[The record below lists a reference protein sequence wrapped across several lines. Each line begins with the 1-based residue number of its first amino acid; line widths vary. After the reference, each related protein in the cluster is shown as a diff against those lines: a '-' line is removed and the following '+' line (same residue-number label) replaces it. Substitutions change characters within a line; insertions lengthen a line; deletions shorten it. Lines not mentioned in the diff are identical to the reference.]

1 MTGHAPN
8 ILNSIPKRI
17 ARAVRGSHEVI
28 SRWHSRRK
36 TYVRMMSLDDRLLED
51 IGVTRGDLWSA
62 ANGDFRKTAANCNSA
77 EQDAA

>member
-1 MTGHAPN
+1 MTAPALN
-8 ILNSIPKRI
+8 ILNLIPKWI
-17 ARAVRGSHEVI
+17 VRAVRGSHEVI

-36 TYVRMMSLDDRLLED
+36 TYVRMMSLDDRLLDD

-62 ANGDFRKTAANCNSA
+62 ANGDFRKTAANSNSA